1 MDEQQLHKVRFG
13 TSFIAP
19 LDQSGGSTPN
29 GKPGN
34 HTHRPVVR
42 PGHTASDSWSEDLI
56 DHSRLGGGTPDGYG
70 IQGPTAHAAR
80 VLHQEVPQS
89 RAVAECD
96 QSVISRGTTS
106 AAITET
112 PSATGFRRT
121 PGGTRTPNLLIRSQ
135 TLYPN

>member
-42 PGHTASDSWSEDLI
+42 PGHTASDAWSEDLADHDAAHRYRSDVPTNDRI
-56 DHSRLGGGTPDGYG
+56 DMERVGAAKPQACTITP
-70 IQGPTAHAAR
+70 QN
-80 VLHQEVPQS
+80 
-89 RAVAECD
+89 
-96 QSVISRGTTS
+96 VIKR
-106 AAITET
+106 
-112 PSATGFRRT
+112 
-121 PGGTRTPNLLIRSQ
+121 
-135 TLYPN
+135 